1 MDVYCPN
8 STPDRSTLTLSAVV
22 CFFFQQVNEKK
33 RHPEGQKEKQRVEL
47 IGWRTRSR
55 ERKCRRE
62 IA

>member
-1 MDVYCPN
+1 MDVYSPN
-8 STPDRSTLTLSAVV
+8 STPDRSTLTLSAVAF
-22 CFFFQQVNEKK
+22 FFFQQVNEKK
-33 RHPEGQKEKQRVEL
+33 RHPEGQKEKQRVKL